1 MNFMYIICKKHS
13 IQEEDEAVAFLQAAR
28 RRWALWAEA
37 AVLASPHSLGQHD
50 GVVSCSASLRLGFL
64 VWEKAAA
71 NRQEL
76 PLICP
81 APPSS
86 PSSIAVT
93 HLL

>member
-37 AVLASPHSLGQHD
+37 GVLYVPASPHSLGQHG

-71 NRQEL
+71 NQQEL

-81 APPSS
+81 PA